1 MPCEIPSIPA
11 IPPLAHHL
19 EADLRAAIDNKTK
32 PPGSLGR
39 LETLALRLGLMQGTL
54 TPALRRPASLVF
66 AGDHGLA
73 DEGVS
78 PFPKTVTVQMVLN
91 FLAGGAAINV
101 FARQHGLDLRVI
113 DAAVAAPLPA
123 HPRLLDRKIMPT
135 GTHNALHGPAMT
147 PDEVARCLAAGEQLA
162 ADLAAGGC
170 NAVIF
175 GEMGIGNTS
184 AASLLMT
191 ALTGIPIETTTGRG
205 SGHDPAG
212 LARKRDILARVLARH
227 PGATTPHAALGGQG
241 RTDIPVCPDSSTP
254 LAALAAFG
262 GAEMAMMT
270 GAMLGAAARRM
281 VILNDGFIV
290 TASLLVAA
298 RLAPAVLDYTI
309 FSHTSA
315 EGAHD
320 ALVRHLGGQPLLALD
335 LRLGEGTGA
344 ALAWPLLLSATRF
357 LQEMATFE
365 TASITKIQ
373 NC

>member
-1 MPCEIPSIPA
+1 MSYEIPT

-32 PPGSLGR
+32 PPGSLGQ
-39 LETLALRLGLMQGTL
+39 LETLALRLGLMQDTL
-54 TPALRRPASLVF
+54 APALRRPASLVF

-78 PFPKTVTVQMVLN
+78 PFPKAVTVQMVLN

-113 DAAVAAPLPA
+113 DAAVAGPLPA
-123 HPRLLDRKIMPT
+123 HPQLLDRKIMPS
-135 GTHNALHGPAMT
+135 GTRNALHGLAMT

-191 ALTGIPIETTTGRG
+191 ALTGLPIETTTGRG
-205 SGHDPAG
+205 SGHDLAG

-227 PGATTPHAALGGQG
+227 PGAT
-241 RTDIPVCPDSSTP
+241 TP

-281 VILNDGFIV
+281 VVLNDGFIV

-298 RLAPAVLDYTI
+298 RLNPAVLDYTV

-320 ALVRHLGGQPLLALD
+320 ALVKHLGGQPLLALD

-365 TASITKIQ
+365 TASVSKIHT
-373 NC
+373 

>member
-1 MPCEIPSIPA
+1 MTYEPPA
-11 IPPLAHHL
+11 IPPLAHQL

-54 TPALRRPASLVF
+54 APALRRPVALVF

-78 PFPKTVTVQMVLN
+78 PFPKAVTIQMVLN
-91 FLAGGAAINV
+91 FLAGGAAINAL
-101 FARQHGLDLRVI
+101 ARQHDIDLRVI
-113 DAAVAAPLPA
+113 DAAVAGPLPA
-123 HPRLLDRKIMPT
+123 HPRLLDRKLMPT
-135 GTHNALHGPAMT
+135 GTRNALHGPAMT

-162 ADLAAGGC
+162 ADLAAEGRD
-170 NAVIF
+170 AIIF

-212 LARKRDILARVLARH
+212 LARKRAILARVLARH
-227 PGATTPHAALGGQG
+227 PGAT
-241 RTDIPVCPDSSTP
+241 TP

-290 TASLLVAA
+290 TASLLAAA

-309 FSHTSA
+309 FAHTSA

-320 ALVRHLGGQPLLALD
+320 ALVKHLGGQPLLALD

-344 ALAWPLLLSATRF
+344 ALAWPLLLSSTAF
-357 LQEMATFE
+357 LREMAAFE
-365 TASITKIQ
+365 TAGVNKIHT
-373 NC
+373 